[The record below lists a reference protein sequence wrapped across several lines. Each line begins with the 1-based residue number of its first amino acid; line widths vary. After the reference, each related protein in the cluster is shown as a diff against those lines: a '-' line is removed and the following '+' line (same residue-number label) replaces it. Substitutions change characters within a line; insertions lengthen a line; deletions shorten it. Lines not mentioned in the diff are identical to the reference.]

1 MIRDHSQASSL
12 ARPSDLSGH
21 ELPTVWGVYGLARGR
36 SEGCGASASGPRL
49 CAMLRHQRIA
59 NLYAWRIF
67 LRRARRTRVRRCCA
81 RSHAVLAQAPPAV
94 RVGRHPPAGLLHPEV
109 VVPAQC
115 RMPSRS
121 GVCGETRAGGRA
133 PAANAAPGATPCAR
147 PAARVRVVG
156 HGGAGAPSIVHR
168 CDARSFAFGN
178 LRGKRARKSAY
189 SVRFFPDTA
198 ASTIKLSLG
207 WK

>member
-1 MIRDHSQASSL
+1 MMMVFFLRRCPLRSHRQSTTADAAPRGEAHHSQASSL

-36 SEGCGASASGPRL
+36 SEGWGASASGPRL

-94 RVGRHPPAGLLHPEV
+94 RVGRHRCPPPAGLLHPEV
-109 VVPAQC
+109 VVPHAFEVRRLRRGPGRRTC
-115 RMPSRS
+115 ARR
-121 GVCGETRAGGRA
+121 TRCARCHA
-133 PAANAAPGATPCAR
+133 LRTCAR
-147 PAARVRVVG
+147 PAARSASWVP
-156 HGGAGAPSIVHR
+156 APPPSST
-168 CDARSFAFGN
+168 DATRDR
-178 LRGKRARKSAY
+178 LRLE
-189 SVRFFPDTA
+189 
-198 ASTIKLSLG
+198 I
-207 WK
+207 